1 MTVGSPDT
9 KHLPWAKPDLAGRE
23 REYVDDALTSTWVS
37 GGPYVDRL
45 EREVGG
51 YCGAPHALAVANGTV
66 AIHLAYLAIGLKPG
80 DEVVI
85 PGFAF
90 LAAANVALHMGAR
103 PVFAEVDPHT
113 WCLTAEAIEKVLTPR
128 TRAVVPVHTYGNACD
143 MDPIMA
149 LCRPRKIW
157 VIEDAA
163 ESFGTRSRGKMTGTI
178 GDLGTL
184 SFQATKTITTGEGGM
199 VLTNH
204 PDLVQTMKL
213 YRSHGMLKT
222 RYLHELPGLNF
233 RLTNMQAAVGC
244 AQFERLPSM
253 IESRRHMIERY
264 RESLANLP
272 GVALQRFEDNID
284 PVVWAIGVKLD
295 AADYPQG
302 RDAVIGAL
310 ETMGIETRPGFYP
323 PSAMRELYGEQ
334 AELPICDDVSR
345 QVISLPSF
353 PTLTAAEIGHVCAAL
368 GSLRR
373 GA

>member
-1 MTVGSPDT
+1 MKTT
-9 KHLPWAKPDLAGRE
+9 LPWAKPDLAGRE

-45 EREVGG
+45 EREVGD
-51 YCGAPHALAVANGTV
+51 YCDMPHALAVANGTV
-66 AIHLAYLAIGLKPG
+66 AIHLAYLAIDLRPG

-90 LAAANVALHMGAR
+90 LAAANVALHMGVR
-103 PVFAEVDPHT
+103 PVFAEVDPST
-113 WCLTAEAIEKVLTPR
+113 WCLTAEAVEKVLTPR

-143 MDPIMA
+143 MDPIVA
-149 LCRPRKIW
+149 LCRSHKIW

-163 ESFGTRSRGKMTGTI
+163 ESFGTRYRGKMTGTI

-204 PDLVQTMKL
+204 PDLVKTMQL
-213 YRSHGMLKT
+213 YRSHGMLRT

-244 AQFERLPSM
+244 AQFERLPAM
-253 IESRRHMIERY
+253 VEGRRHMIDRY
-264 RESLANLP
+264 REGLANLP
-272 GVALQRFEDNID
+272 GVVLQHFEADVD

-295 AADYPQG
+295 KAVYSQG
-302 RDAVIGAL
+302 RDAVISAL
-310 ETMGIETRPGFYP
+310 GEMGIETRPGFYP
-323 PSAMRELYGEQ
+323 PSAMPDLYGEQ
-334 AELPICDDVSR
+334 AALPICDETSK

-353 PTLTAAEIGHVCAAL
+353 PTLTEEEIERVCAAL
-368 GSLRR
+368 ASLRGSR
-373 GA
+373 